1 MERMFER
8 GISRAQVKE
17 VLRIGK
23 TIEIYDNDQPFPSK
37 LIFAEIDTVPLH
49 VVVAKDTTTNEC
61 YIVTAYMPTKEHFE
75 SDLITRR
82 EK

>member
-8 GISRAQVKE
+8 NISRAQVKE
-17 VLRIGK
+17 ALKIGQI
-23 TIEIYDNDQPFPSK
+23 IEIYDNDQPFPSK
-37 LIFAEIDTVPLH
+37 LIFAEVATVPLH
-49 VVVAKDTTTNEC
+49 VVVAKDTITNEC
-61 YIVTAYMPTKEHFE
+61 YIVTSYMPTEEHFE